1 MTINYKT
8 NGSYCTKSLTEWY
21 FGKGFVKNATNAAIA
36 ENKVSGKCQYKAWQN
51 GTGYLTVC
59 IEKYGGNDHVER
71 RKHSGSRRDFPLL
84 DETV

>member
-8 NGSYCTKSLTEWY
+8 NGSYCTKSLTAWY
-21 FGKGFVKNATNAAIA
+21 FGKAFVKNATNAAIA

-59 IEKYGGNDHVER
+59 IEK
-71 RKHSGSRRDFPLL
+71 
-84 DETV
+84 